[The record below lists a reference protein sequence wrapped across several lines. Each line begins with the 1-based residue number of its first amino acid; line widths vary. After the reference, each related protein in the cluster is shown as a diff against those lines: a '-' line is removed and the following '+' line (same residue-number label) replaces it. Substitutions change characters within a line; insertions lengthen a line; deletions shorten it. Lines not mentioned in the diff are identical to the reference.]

1 MNCEIWTIIS
11 ALGTIGTFIVAGLV
25 FYFERLRIRNEKPK
39 ITIWVNH
46 QGYDGEI
53 TLFNSGRE
61 SLPIKTL
68 DIENHG
74 PIIHSLFLGGASIPG
89 GTQSR
94 VSNLVLEPNKIV
106 LVLMRCEGGTP
117 GQFKLRFH
125 LFDGS
130 FKFVQID
137 LSYLGPYSL

>member
-1 MNCEIWTIIS
+1 MTCDFWTIVS

-25 FYFERLRIRNEKPK
+25 FYFERLRLQKEEPK
-39 ITIWVNH
+39 ITIWANTH
-46 QGYDGEI
+46 GYDGEI

-68 DIENHG
+68 DIENNSS
-74 PIIHSLFLGGASIPG
+74 IIHNLFIGGASIPG

-106 LVLMRCEGGTP
+106 LVSLHCEGGTP
-117 GQFKLRFH
+117 GQFKLRFQ

-130 FKFVQID
+130 FQFVQID
-137 LSYLGPYSL
+137 PSYLGPYSF